1 MQKDRVDFVQQTVD
15 KMLTDEACLN
25 QMKKVFKVWLKPMS
39 GKEVAQEMKG
49 LKAISKGD
57 VEAAQTLL
65 KTKYRL
71 GK

>member
-1 MQKDRVDFVQQTVD
+1 MQQTVD
-15 KMLTDEACLN
+15 KMLSDEAFLN

-39 GKEVAQEMKG
+39 GKEVTTEMKG

-57 VEAAQTLL
+57 VDAAQELL